1 MAHQVILSKLRLSVW
16 DRKQQRSEP
25 ILDGRHDEVADFL
38 DTSSA
43 TLGDYLKGL
52 SIQLSGKPKA
62 RKEDLPHLEVSAIL
76 SDLSY
81 AYEALPATD
90 WLTWYEETVKPELKA
105 NSREDQVRVT
115 YPAKGTPIRNQR

>member
-1 MAHQVILSKLRLSVW
+1 MADQVILSKLRLSVW

-52 SIQLSGKPKA
+52 SIQLSGLPGMRKP
-62 RKEDLPHLEVSAIL
+62 S
-76 SDLSY
+76 SQSS
-81 AYEALPATD
+81 
-90 WLTWYEETVKPELKA
+90 KPTAGK
-105 NSREDQVRVT
+105 
-115 YPAKGTPIRNQR
+115 IRSG